1 MDNEPS
7 KSSDV
12 FLNEAKLRNA
22 SIITTRLTATI
33 LNIIKKSNCYY
44 YRKEK
49 RHPSYQDSSGK
60 TIATSFIRI
69 YIIISSDFTI
79 INWVIRKY
87 ENVLMHHFCFI
98 CPEMITEPSYVH
110 AGAHESVFTCLISDI
125 FSSLSCQLGFP
136 LFSNDAMF
144 FMEN

>member
-22 SIITTRLTATI
+22 SIITRPTATTV
-33 LNIIKKSNCYY
+33 NIIKKSHCYY

-69 YIIISSDFTI
+69 CIIISSDFRI
-79 INWVIRKY
+79 INWVLRK
-87 ENVLMHHFCFI
+87 
-98 CPEMITEPSYVH
+98 
-110 AGAHESVFTCLISDI
+110 
-125 FSSLSCQLGFP
+125 
-136 LFSNDAMF
+136 
-144 FMEN
+144 